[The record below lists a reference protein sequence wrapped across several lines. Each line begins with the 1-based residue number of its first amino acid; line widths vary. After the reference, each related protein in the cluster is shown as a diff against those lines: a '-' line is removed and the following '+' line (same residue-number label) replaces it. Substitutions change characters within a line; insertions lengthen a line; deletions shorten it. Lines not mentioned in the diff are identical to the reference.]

1 MRPDDL
7 HPLVGCV
14 VFLFL
19 LGSSSA
25 ATNATNATATPEPSA
40 GTLLRLSFVIDGV
53 VYVMQCNFSGLN
65 MSNCTFATDHGLTVS
80 PLSGSAGGST
90 DIPVYMVAIMIA
102 TLVLVAVLVGLA
114 AYLVWSRNT
123 GRTSQGYAPMEQ
135 PPQYQQNPGPQYQQ
149 NPGPQY
155 YTEPG
160 AYSGAM
166 ARAGGRPK
174 IISVNLV
181 QPCLPPDATMA

>member
-7 HPLVGCV
+7 HLPVGGMF
-14 VFLFL
+14 FLFL

-25 ATNATNATATPEPSA
+25 ATNATNATGAPAEPSA
-40 GTLLRLSFVIDGV
+40 GTPLRLSFVIDGV

-80 PLSGSAGGST
+80 PLSGSGST
-90 DIPVYMVAIMIA
+90 DIPVYMVAIMST
-102 TLVLVAVLVGLA
+102 TLALVAVLVGLA

-123 GRTSQGYAPMEQ
+123 GRTSQGYVPMA
-135 PPQYQQNPGPQYQQ
+135 PQYQQNSGPQFQP
-149 NPGPQY
+149 NPGPPQY
-155 YTEPG
+155 YGEPD
-160 AYSGAM
+160 ATYSRQA
-166 ARAGGRPK
+166 ARAGERPK